1 MYCVGVDLG
10 ATNVRAAVGDGS
22 AKIVGSAR
30 SATPDGT
37 TGERITQRVRHVVRE
52 ACVDAGV
59 EPTSV
64 SAAGIGSMGRLD
76 YDAGVVSVPSNLTED
91 IGPIPLVSSLSELL
105 DTQRVSLC
113 SDTLAGAIGERFFAR
128 PDVGDLVYLTIS
140 SGIGAGVISD
150 GTPVMGRD
158 GNAGEVGH
166 TTVDARGE
174 MTCGCG
180 RDGHWE
186 AYCSGN
192 NIPRFATELHEDGV
206 ETALPLADEEFTA
219 KDVFDHAGTDAFA
232 DRVIERVTTL
242 NVLGVANVVH
252 AYEPSLVSIGGA
264 VALNNPEKVVE
275 PIRERL
281 DAHLV
286 VEAPEVALCEVG
298 EQAVLKGALA
308 YALNTTDTP

>member
-22 AKIVGSAR
+22 ANIVGSAR
-30 SATPDGT
+30 STTPDGT
-37 TGERITQRVRHVVRE
+37 TGERIAERVRQVVRD
-52 ACVDAGV
+52 ACADAGV
-59 EPTSV
+59 EPSSV

-76 YDAGVVSVPSNLTED
+76 YAAGVVSVPSNLTDD
-91 IGPIPLVSSLSELL
+91 IGPIPLVSSLSSLL
-105 DTQRVSLC
+105 DTQQVSLC
-113 SDTLAGAIGERFFAR
+113 SDTLAGAIGERFFSH
-128 PDVGDLVYLTIS
+128 PDVRNLVYLTIS
-140 SGIGAGVISD
+140 SGIGAGVIND
-150 GTPVMGRD
+150 GSAVLGRD

-166 TTVDARGE
+166 TTIDARGE

-192 NIPRFATELHEDGV
+192 NIPRFAKELHEDDI
-206 ETALPLADEEFTA
+206 ETALPLASDEFTA
-219 KDVFDHAGTDAFA
+219 KDVFEHAGTDAFT

-252 AYEPSLVSIGGA
+252 VYEPSLVSIGGA
-264 VALNNPEKVVE
+264 VALNNPEAVVE

-286 VEAPEVALCEVG
+286 VEAPEITLSELG

-308 YALNTTDTP
+308 YALNTVETY